1 MYLILQI
8 PLGVQLLNEN
18 NLDQMCQ
25 ILDNLH
31 IYCPK
36 VPSVG
41 ERLLPNGESYTFI
54 DILFGG
60 DQMTCVRARTAKLLR
75 SSHDNPENALYG
87 IVPVVEDWHAR
98 MCLLRVSGYDVLYSI
113 IHSFICYRL
122 YGVVFLSKSSM
133 EKGTLYQLKNLLNRS
148 LVPTDP
154 GNNMK
159 AAEDFLLTVLSSH
172 VVVKALRYW
181 LK

>member
-1 MYLILQI
+1 MILQI
-8 PLGVQLLNEN
+8 PLGVQLLDEN

-36 VPSVG
+36 VPSV
-41 ERLLPNGESYTFI
+41 EEHLLPDGESYTFNSVAI
-54 DILFGG
+54 LDILFGG

-75 SSHDNPENALYG
+75 SSHDNPENALHG

-98 MCLLRVSGYDVLYSI
+98 MCLLRVSACDVLYSI

-122 YGVVFLSKSSM
+122 NGVVFLSKSHPWRR
-133 EKGTLYQLKNLLNRS
+133 ELCTN
-148 LVPTDP
+148 
-154 GNNMK
+154 
-159 AAEDFLLTVLSSH
+159 
-172 VVVKALRYW
+172 
-181 LK
+181 